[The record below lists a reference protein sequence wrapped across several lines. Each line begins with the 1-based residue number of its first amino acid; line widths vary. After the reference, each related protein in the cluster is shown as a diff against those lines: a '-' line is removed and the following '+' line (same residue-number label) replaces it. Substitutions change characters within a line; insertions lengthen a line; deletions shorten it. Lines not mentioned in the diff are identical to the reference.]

1 MRVLLAVLC
10 LLASLWLQ
18 ASPLNHLLSVRLDP
32 VLLVVVAWSVSTGA
46 REGALF
52 GLAAGACQ
60 DLLIGDGLLF
70 TLPKLAVG
78 LLAGSLKPILYYR
91 QALIVLP
98 LVIACTALQE
108 ALVML
113 GFALTGRG
121 WFVQHLG
128 AILLPESLGNAV
140 FAWPIYH
147 ALRWALKLTQDRWG
161 MRAESLGG

>member
-1 MRVLLAVLC
+1 MRILLAVVC
-10 LLASLWLQ
+10 LLFSLWLQ

-32 VLLVVVAWSVSTGA
+32 VLLVVVAWGVSTGP

-52 GLAAGACQ
+52 GLCAGAAQ

-70 TLPKLAVG
+70 ALPKLAVG

-91 QALIVLP
+91 QAFIVLP
-98 LVIACTALQE
+98 LVIACTVLQE
-108 ALVML
+108 AMVML

-121 WFVQHLG
+121 WLVQHLG
-128 AILLPESLGNAV
+128 AILLPESLGNV
-140 FAWPIYH
+140 VLVWPVYH
-147 ALRWALKLTQDRWG
+147 GLRLALKLTQDRWG